1 METILGDVL
10 TWSWFSEPH
19 GYNFNSLLIPDPAGN
34 LCIDPVEPNDEV
46 LGELVRMGVSRIL
59 LTNRNHVRAAN
70 QVRERTGARCYLH
83 REDAAYAKAQGAVLD
98 GELHDGEMIGALKV
112 IGVSGKSPGEV
123 AFLWPERKTLI
134 VGDAVIGNPP
144 GRLSLLRERVM
155 DDPARLRRSVAQLL
169 ALDFDTILVGD
180 GISVI
185 GDAKQRLR
193 ELVDSF
199 EMPTQS

>member
-19 GYNFNSLLIPDPAGN
+19 GYNFNSLLIPDLDGN
-34 LCIDPVEPNDEV
+34 ICIDPVEPNDQV
-46 LGELVRMGVSRIL
+46 MSELVQMGVDSIL

-70 QVRERTGARCYLH
+70 RVREHTGARCYIH
-83 REDAAYAKAQGAVLD
+83 PEDAAYAKGQGAVLD
-98 GELHDGEMIGALKV
+98 GELQDGESIGPLKV

-123 AFLWPERKTLI
+123 AFLWPARKTLI
-134 VGDAVIGNPP
+134 VGDAFVGNPP

-155 DDPARLRRSVAQLL
+155 DDPARLRRSVQQLL
-169 ALDFDTILVGD
+169 AHEFDTILVGD
-180 GISVI
+180 GVHIV
-185 GDAKQRLR
+185 GDAKNRLK

-199 EMPTQS
+199 GKAPT

>member
-19 GYNFNSLLIPDPAGN
+19 GYNFNSLLVPDPDGN

-46 LGELVRMGVSRIL
+46 LSELVRIGVSRIL

-70 QVRERTGARCYLH
+70 RVRECTGARSYIH
-83 REDAAYAKAQGAVLD
+83 PDDGAYARAHGAVLD
-98 GELHDGEMIGALKV
+98 GELHAGERIGGFEV

-123 AFLWPERKTLI
+123 AFLWPERKCLI
-134 VGDAVIGNPP
+134 VGDAVVGDPR
-144 GRLSLLRERVM
+144 GHLRLLRESVM
-155 DDPARLRRSVAQLL
+155 DDPPRLRRSVKQLL

-180 GISVI
+180 GVFVI
-185 GDAKQRLR
+185 GEAKQRLS
-193 ELVDSF
+193 ELVAGF
-199 EMPTQS
+199 PK

>member
-19 GYNFNSLLIPDPAGN
+19 GYNFNSILLRDPRGN
-34 LCIDPVEPNDEV
+34 ICVDPVEPNDQV
-46 LGELVRMGVSRIL
+46 LGELVRLGVSRIL
-59 LTNRNHVRAAN
+59 ITNRNHVRAAN
-70 QVRERTGARCYLH
+70 KIRERTGARAYIH
-83 REDAAYAKAQGAVLD
+83 PDDAAYAKGQGAVLD
-98 GELHDGEMIGALKV
+98 GELREGEKIGTLEV

-123 AFLWPERKTLI
+123 ALLWPDRNALI

-144 GRLSLLRERVM
+144 GQLNLLRERVM

-180 GISVI
+180 GVSVI
-185 GDAKQRLR
+185 GGAKQRLR
-193 ELVDSF
+193 ELVASF
-199 EMPTQS
+199 KPT

>member
-19 GYNFNSLLIPDPAGN
+19 GYNFNSLLIRDPGGN

-46 LGELVRMGVSRIL
+46 LSELARMGVSRIL

-70 QVRERTGARCYLH
+70 RIRERTGARSYIH
-83 REDAAYAKAQGAVLD
+83 PEDAAYAKSQGAVLD
-98 GELHDGEMIGALKV
+98 GELHAGERIGPLEV

-123 AFLWPERKTLI
+123 AFLWPERKALI

-144 GRLSLLRERVM
+144 GRLSLLREKVM
-155 DDPARLRRSVAQLL
+155 DDPARLRRSVQQLL

-180 GISVI
+180 GVSVI
-185 GDAKQRLR
+185 GDAKQRLK
-193 ELVDSF
+193 ELVDGF
-199 EMPTQS
+199 PK

>member
-19 GYNFNSLLIPDPAGN
+19 GYNFNSLLISDPEGN

-46 LGELVRMGVSRIL
+46 MSELVHRGVSRIL

-70 QVRERTGARCYLH
+70 RIRERTGARSYIH
-83 REDAAYAKAQGAVLD
+83 PEDAAYAKAQGAVLD
-98 GELHDGEMIGALKV
+98 GEIHEGERISALKV

-123 AFLWPERKTLI
+123 AFLWPERRALI
-134 VGDAVIGNPP
+134 VGDAVVGNPP
-144 GRLSLLRERVM
+144 GQLSILRERVM
-155 DDPARLRRSVAQLL
+155 DDPARLRRSVQQLL

-180 GISVI
+180 GVSVV
-185 GDAKQRLR
+185 GGAKQRLR

-199 EMPTQS
+199 RLATAS